1 MAADENVSK
10 VGRPRM
16 SLEHLPKDWKSIIM
30 DIAKDGGSDVEC
42 RC

>member
-1 MAADENVSK
+1 MATEENEKK

-16 SLEHLPKDWKSIIM
+16 SLDHLPEDWKSIILE
-30 DIAKDGGSDVEC
+30 IAKEGGSDVEC